1 MTSIHHSNVQ
11 FLSWSAETKGDRG
24 NADATGALVAV
35 GAPGPDLGPGW
46 SSETRGIEMPM
57 LPEPWWRWEH
67 RGQILAQAQR
77 RCFRSLGG
85 APGPDLGPGWSAKTK
100 GDRYRVACKPDAAV
114 TGASVA
120 VGAPGPDLGPVFNLT
135 PRSRG
140 IEMELHL
147 GPLQLDC
154 FNDYG
159 LSLDTVH
166 DP

>member
-1 MTSIHHSNVQ
+1 MYNFFHGPPRQ
-11 FLSWSAETKGDRG
+11 RG
-24 NADATGALVAV
+24 IEIEWHVGPNATATGALVAV
-35 GAPGPDLGPGW
+35 GAPGPDLGP
-46 SSETRGIEMPM
+46 
-57 LPEPWWRWEH
+57 
-67 RGQILAQAQR
+67 
-77 RCFRSLGG
+77 
-85 APGPDLGPGWSAKTK
+85 DLGPGWSAETK
-100 GDRYRVACKPDAAV
+100 GDPDRDRDHRDRVACKSRNADA

-140 IEMELHL
+140 IEMELHV
-147 GPLQLDC
+147 GPSQMDC